1 MAINSLMSSLVR
13 FSFRLATKDTIYGRS
28 CFTLLFTLITY
39 LLFVDNLNF
48 GNPTSI
54 PSNPLSARTIPYC
67 DEKSGLF
74 GLYSILRFSASIPS
88 ISRPA
93 NGITSK
99 ILSILI
105 LGKNFCSLL
114 NGKVMTGISEHSLAS
129 PNY

>member
-1 MAINSLMSSLVR
+1 MSSLVR
-13 FSFRLATKDTIYGRS
+13 FSFRVATKDMIYGRS
-28 CFTLLFTLITY
+28 CFTLSFTFMTY
-39 LLFVDNLNF
+39 RLFVDNLNF
-48 GNPTSI
+48 GRPTSI
-54 PSNPLSARTIPYC
+54 SSNPLSARTIPYC

-88 ISRPA
+88 MSRPT

-105 LGKNFCSLL
+105 LGRNFWSLFI
-114 NGKVMTGISEHSLAS
+114 GKVMTGISEHSLAS